1 MFPTYRNWTQLRQA
15 GKQANHWLCLV
26 ESEALIK
33 ALPEEKIIKVRGEN
47 PESVSQSLSL
57 QSRKQKACVPVKRQ
71 ACLFL
76 IDKTVYIY
84 GAQRFVQMYCGT
96 IKPKELTGPLTDL
109 LLTTFKI
116 SY

>member
-33 ALPEEKIIKVRGEN
+33 ALPEEKIIKVRGKN
-47 PESVSQSLSL
+47 PESLSQYLSL
-57 QSRKQKACVPVKRQ
+57 HSRKQVCVPVKRQ
-71 ACLFL
+71 AFLFL

-84 GAQRFVQMYCGT
+84 WGT
-96 IKPKELTGPLTDL
+96 AFCSDVLWND
-109 LLTTFKI
+109 
-116 SY
+116 